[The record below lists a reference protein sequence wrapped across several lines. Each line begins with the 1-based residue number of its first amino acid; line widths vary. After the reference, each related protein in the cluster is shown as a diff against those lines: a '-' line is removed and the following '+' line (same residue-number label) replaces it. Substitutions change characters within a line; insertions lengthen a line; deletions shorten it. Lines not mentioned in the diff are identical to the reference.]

1 MDQSMNVNEEF
12 EFIIRVLKS
21 CETKEQIKVSKKMFE
36 NFQNKWKNKLDCFEM
51 IQYMFKF
58 ESKRKKYKEK
68 LC

>member
-1 MDQSMNVNEEF
+1 MTATKDF
-12 EFIIRVLKS
+12 EYVIRVLKS

-36 NFQNKWKNKLDCFEM
+36 NFKNKWKNDLDCFEM
-51 IQYMFKF
+51 IEFMFKF